1 MNAPDIEALRQ
12 ARERAVDEFTPYER
26 MRLSLAARVA
36 AGMCANPEVFAS
48 PGWEGEA
55 ARAAMRVAD
64 RLLLLHIS
72 GGC

>member
-1 MNAPDIEALRQ
+1 MNAPDHEALRA
-12 ARERAVDEFTPYER
+12 ARAAAVDDFSPYER

-36 AGMCANPEVFAS
+36 AGMCANPEVFAT
-48 PGWEGEA
+48 PNWEGEA